1 MVSEESLLIE
11 WEAHP
16 YLDPIAIE
24 VEFEEPQGDTSPEWL
39 RQKLLPEAVTGELS
53 DECKKAV
60 RQLLRHGGYRPAGR
74 GKPSSE
80 WLIKA
85 ASDGKLSSI
94 LPLVDAGNAASLGA
108 GIPLSIIDLDRV
120 ELPLRISLGLEGE
133 KYVFNR
139 SGQEIDIAGL
149 LCLRDTAGACA
160 NAVKDSQRTKTDAG
174 TRRAM
179 VQIWGTCELPGA
191 AVSLG
196 RQVRELLERLGGAC
210 REVKFSSSPGMES
223 LQ

>member
-1 MVSEESLLIE
+1 MVSEEPLLIE

-24 VEFEEPQGDTSPEWL
+24 VEFEGPQGDTSPEWL
-39 RQKLLPEAVTGELS
+39 RQKLLPEAVTDELS

-108 GIPLSIIDLDRV
+108 GIPLSIVDLDRV

-174 TRRAM
+174 TRRAL

-191 AVSLG
+191 AVRLG
-196 RQVRELLERLGGAC
+196 SQVRELLERLGGAC